1 MIINKTRLLGEK
13 LSIQCQMRIDLRR
26 IRTCTVHSPHTK
38 VHQSSHPCDQWGSE
52 SSAELLS
59 ILITDTTI
67 QCCLLLP
74 AHCPPKAER
83 ICVSDICRSRFAVSL
98 MGALK
103 LPCCSQQEGFGST
116 LQLSAQRNHSWLKFK
131 PPSTLLK
138 EETVKFS
145 WHFYNCGLDLPF
157 EFFYI

>member
-1 MIINKTRLLGEK
+1 MQQRLPEEK
-13 LSIQCQMRIDLRR
+13 LSIQGQMRIELRR
-26 IRTCTVHSPHTK
+26 IRTCTLHSPRTK

-59 ILITDTTI
+59 ILITDTATL
-67 QCCLLLP
+67 CRLLLS
-74 AHCPPKAER
+74 AHCPPKAEG

-103 LPCCSQQEGFGST
+103 LPCCSHRAAFGST
-116 LQLSAQRNHSWLKFK
+116 LQLSPQRNQSRSKFK

-138 EETVKFS
+138 EGTLRFS
-145 WHFYNCGLDLPF
+145 WHFYSSGLALHF
-157 EFFYI
+157 ELL